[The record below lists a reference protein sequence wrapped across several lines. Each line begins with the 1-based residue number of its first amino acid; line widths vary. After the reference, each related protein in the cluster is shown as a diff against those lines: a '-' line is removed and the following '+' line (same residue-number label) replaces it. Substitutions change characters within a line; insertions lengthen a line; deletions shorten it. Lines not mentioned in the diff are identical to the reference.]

1 MPTLSLLRHAKSSWD
16 HPDLQDF
23 DRPLN
28 ERGRAAAPRMGAFM
42 AQNGVAPDLI
52 LCSPSKRTRQTL
64 SLVLPHFATPP
75 TVLFEEAIYLG
86 AASTLLKR
94 LRKLETATSHAM
106 IVAHDPGLHQLA
118 MELSGTG
125 DPEVLR
131 ALAQKFPTAAL
142 AVVSFKTRTWSKIKA
157 GAGRLELFVTPK
169 HLS

>member
-1 MPTLSLLRHAKSSWD
+1 
-16 HPDLQDF
+16 
-23 DRPLN
+23 
-28 ERGRAAAPRMGAFM
+28 M